1 MNVHDVVQDMHAMC
15 IEDDMYGSFMDVQ
28 GGSFTAQFVFRHGVV
43 SPNVVA
49 PKTFRALSIR

>member
-28 GGSFTAQFVFRHGVV
+28 GGSFTDMQGSFTDMYGMCIEEDMYMGTAR
-43 SPNVVA
+43 
-49 PKTFRALSIR
+49 